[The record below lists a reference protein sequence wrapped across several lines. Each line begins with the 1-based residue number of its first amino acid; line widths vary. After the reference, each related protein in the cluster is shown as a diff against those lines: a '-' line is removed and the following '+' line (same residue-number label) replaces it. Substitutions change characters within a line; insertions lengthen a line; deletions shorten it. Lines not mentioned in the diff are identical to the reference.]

1 MVKILS
7 LHAVN
12 FKRLSFEQP
21 LKMPEGVTLV
31 CGPNESGKSTL
42 LDAILYALYAR
53 VIRPSSRPTNEDLIT
68 YGKNRA
74 LVRLDFSVGDRTFR
88 VERQIYLKRPNT
100 ARLWEILPSGF
111 RLIATGQRPVTEEIE
126 KLLGGISFH
135 ELISS
140 NVVAQKDLEHLIEQ
154 GKEER
159 KRVINTFLNLE
170 SFNKVLQDLNE
181 ERKNIEGTPSRP
193 GKLTIEKQKL
203 EGLQE
208 KFREYEEKR
217 EHLQETRQKIK
228 KLKQDIKNLEERLNE
243 VKKLCDVLEEYNR
256 AYEEKRELSARIEEK
271 RRLLQE
277 LENQL
282 KNLEKVEEKLG
293 QTLTELEEYAD
304 LEAADKFLE
313 SANSLNKRLSELRIQ
328 IKEKREREKE
338 IKDGISQIEKTLQG
352 IDVKRASRLEK
363 ERVLIWPYIIGAI
376 ICFLLAFMLFTINML
391 IPYVFI
397 PVLLGILFL
406 FLVGR
411 QISTESKLRQ
421 VLSDLKRLE
430 NLKDEFSIL
439 EDQIDNLTNGIS
451 ETEQEIM
458 NVLQGIKRYQK
469 IFDTLQASGPEAI
482 TEVMRKT
489 LETDKQSKNRLEER
503 IINLKAQLEGKPVI
517 IARCRETDKELSD
530 LRSALRKIK
539 FPKLPEGITF
549 SKDLLEQTRTQ
560 REGLGKRL
568 TKSKTLLEE
577 SQEKVEELTRFIEE
591 NKDLPEKLEKQ
602 KEEVKKLEHRLKVV
616 RISIEALNKTAEA
629 LRNRVHPNVEQYM
642 GVILPE
648 ITNGRYKAVQI
659 DRNYNLKVWDPDA
672 GEFKLKEVF
681 SGGTE
686 DQFLL
691 SMRLA
696 FALALL
702 PEVKGMHPEFLFLD
716 EPLASSDEERREGII
731 RLLKE
736 LRSRF
741 KQIFIISHIASLET
755 EVQNIIRMENGQITK
770 A

>member
-7 LHAVN
+7 LYAVN
-12 FKRLSFEQP
+12 FKRLSFERP
-21 LKMPEGVTLV
+21 LKMPEGVTLI

-68 YGKNRA
+68 YGKDRA
-74 LVRLDFSVGDRTFR
+74 VVSLDFSVGDRTFK
-88 VERQIYLKRPNT
+88 VERRIYLKRPNT
-100 ARLWEILPSGF
+100 ARLWEVLPSGL
-111 RLIATGQRPVTEEIE
+111 RLIATGQRPVTDEIE

-170 SFNKVLQDLNE
+170 SFNKVLQDLSE

-203 EGLQE
+203 DSLQE

-217 EHLQETRQKIK
+217 KDLQETKQKVGQ
-228 KLKQDIKNLEERLNE
+228 LKQEIKSLKERLDE
-243 VKKLCDVLEEYNR
+243 IEKLCSILEEYNR
-256 AYEEKRELSARIEEK
+256 AYEEKRELTARIEEK
-271 RRLLQE
+271 RKLLQE

-282 KNLEKVEEKLG
+282 KNLEKVEEKLS
-293 QTLTELEEYAD
+293 QTLKKLEEYAD
-304 LEAADKFLE
+304 LEEVDKFLE
-313 SANSLNKRLSELRIQ
+313 SANSLNEKLSELRIQ
-328 IKEKREREKE
+328 LKEKRERERE
-338 IKDGISQIEKTLQG
+338 IKDGISQIELTLQG
-352 IDVKRASRLEK
+352 VDVKRVSRLEK
-363 ERVLIWPYIIGAI
+363 ERIFIWPYIIGAI
-376 ICFLLAFMLFTINML
+376 ICFLLAFMLLTMNMS

-397 PVLLGILFL
+397 PVLLGVLFL

-411 QISTESKLRQ
+411 QISAESRLREA
-421 VLSDLKRLE
+421 LSDLKRLE
-430 NLKDEFSIL
+430 NLKREFSIL
-439 EDQIDNLTNGIS
+439 EYQINNLTNGIS
-451 ETEQEIM
+451 GTEQEIM
-458 NVLQGIKRYQK
+458 NILQGIKRYQK
-469 IFDTLQASGPEAI
+469 IFDKYQTSGPEAI
-482 TEVMRKT
+482 IEAMQKT
-489 LETDKQSKNRLEER
+489 LEKDKQIKLKLEER
-503 IINLKAQLEGKPVI
+503 VKNLRAQLEGKPEI
-517 IARCRETDKELSD
+517 INRCRETDKELSD
-530 LRSALRKIK
+530 LRSKLQKIK

-549 SKDLLEQTRTQ
+549 SKDLLEQVRTQ
-560 REGLGKRL
+560 REDLGKKL
-568 TKSKTLLEE
+568 TRSKTLLEE
-577 SQEKVEELTRFIEE
+577 SQEKVEELTKFIEE
-591 NKDLPEKLEKQ
+591 NKDVPDKLKKQ
-602 KEEVKKLEHRLKVV
+602 KEEVKRLERQLKVIK
-616 RISIEALNKTAEA
+616 ISIEALDKTAEA

-659 DRNYNLKVWDPDA
+659 DKNYNLKVWDPDA

-731 RLLKE
+731 RLLNE

-755 EVQNIIRMENGQITK
+755 EVQNIIRMEDGQIIRP
-770 A
+770 

>member
-7 LHAVN
+7 LYAVN
-12 FKRLSFEQP
+12 FKRLSFERP
-21 LKMPEGVTLV
+21 LKMPEGVTLI

-68 YGKNRA
+68 YGKSRA
-74 LVRLDFSVGDRTFR
+74 LVELDFSIGDRTFK
-88 VERQIYLKRPNT
+88 VARQIYLKRPNT
-100 ARLWEILPSGF
+100 ARLWEVLPSGL

-208 KFREYEEKR
+208 KFLEYEEKR
-217 EHLQETRQKIK
+217 KNLQETKRKVEQ
-228 KLKQDIKNLEERLNE
+228 LKQEIKSLEEQLNE
-243 VKKLCDVLEEYNR
+243 IERLCSVLEEYNR
-256 AYEEKRELSARIEEK
+256 AYEEKRELTARIEEK

-293 QTLTELEEYAD
+293 QTLTELKEYAD
-304 LEAADKFLE
+304 LEEADKFLE
-313 SANSLNKRLSELRIQ
+313 SANSLSKKLSELRIQ
-328 IKEKREREKE
+328 LKEKRERERE
-338 IKDGISQIEKTLQG
+338 LKDGISQIEKNLQG
-352 IDVKRASRLEK
+352 VDVKKVSRLEK
-363 ERVLIWPYIIGAI
+363 ERILIWPYIIGAI
-376 ICFLLAFMLFTINML
+376 ICFLLAFTLFTINMS
-391 IPYVFI
+391 IPYVFMA
-397 PVLLGILFL
+397 
-406 FLVGR
+406 
-411 QISTESKLRQ
+411 
-421 VLSDLKRLE
+421 LSELKRLE
-430 NLKDEFSIL
+430 NLKGEFSIL

-451 ETEQEIM
+451 GTEQEIM

-469 IFDTLQASGPEAI
+469 IFDAYRTSGPEAI
-482 TEVMRKT
+482 IEVMRKT
-489 LETDKQSKNRLEER
+489 LEKDKQSKNRLEER
-503 IINLKAQLEGKPVI
+503 MRNLKAQLKGKPVI

-530 LRSALRKIK
+530 LRIALQKIK

-560 REGLGKRL
+560 REDLGKRL
-568 TKSKTLLEE
+568 TRSKTLLDET
-577 SQEKVEELTRFIEE
+577 QEKVEELTRFIEE
-591 NKDLPEKLEKQ
+591 NKDLPNKLEKQ

-616 RISIEALNKTAEA
+616 KISIEALDKTAEA

>member
-7 LHAVN
+7 LYAVN

-21 LKMPEGVTLV
+21 LKMPEGVTLI

-68 YGKNRA
+68 YGKDRA
-74 LVRLDFSVGDRTFR
+74 IVSLDFSVGDRTFK
-88 VERQIYLKRPNT
+88 VERRIYLKRPNT
-100 ARLWEILPSGF
+100 ARLWEILPSGL

-170 SFNKVLQDLNE
+170 SFNKVLQDMNE

-193 GKLTIEKQKL
+193 GKLTVEKQKL

-208 KFREYEEKR
+208 KFRENKEKR
-217 EHLQETRQKIK
+217 KNLQETKQKVEQ
-228 KLKQDIKNLEERLNE
+228 LKQEIKSLEERLNE
-243 VKKLCDVLEEYNR
+243 IEKLCDVLEEYNR
-256 AYEEKRELSARIEEK
+256 AYEEKRELTARIEEK

-277 LENQL
+277 LESQL
-282 KNLEKVEEKLG
+282 KNLEEVEEKLS
-293 QTLTELEEYAD
+293 QTLKKLEEYAD
-304 LEAADKFLE
+304 LEEADKFLE
-313 SANSLNKRLSELRIQ
+313 SASSLNKKLSELRIQ
-328 IKEKREREKE
+328 LKEKREREKE
-338 IKDGISQIEKTLQG
+338 IKDEISQVEEALQG
-352 IDVKRASRLEK
+352 IDVEKVSRLEK
-363 ERVLIWPYIIGAI
+363 ERILIWPYIIGAI
-376 ICFLLAFMLFTINML
+376 VCFLLAFMLFTTNMS

-421 VLSDLKRLE
+421 ALSDLKRLQGLE
-430 NLKDEFSIL
+430 EEHSILKDQTGIL
-439 EDQIDNLTNGIS
+439 TS
-451 ETEQEIM
+451 ETSRIEQEITSICR
-458 NVLQGIKRYQK
+458 GIRRYQK
-469 IFDTLQASGPEAI
+469 IFEKYQMSGPEAI
-482 TEVMRKT
+482 IEAMLKVLKEDR
-489 LETDKQSKNRLEER
+489 QSKNRLKER
-503 IINLKAQLEGKPVI
+503 VRNLKAQLEGKPVI
-517 IARCRETDKELSD
+517 IARCRETHKELGD
-530 LRSALRKIK
+530 LEDALRKMK
-539 FPKLPEGITF
+539 FPELPEGVTF

-560 REGLGKRL
+560 REDLGKKLAR
-568 TKSKTLLEE
+568 SKALLEE
-577 SQEKVEELTRFIEE
+577 SQEKVKELTRFIEE
-591 NKDLPEKLEKQ
+591 NKDLPAKLEKQ
-602 KEEVKKLEHRLKVV
+602 KEEVKKLEHELKVV
-616 RISIEALNKTAEA
+616 KISIEALERTAEA
-629 LRNRVHPNVEQYM
+629 LRNRVHPNVERYM
-642 GVILPE
+642 GIILPE

-716 EPLASSDEERREGII
+716 EPLASSDEERRDGII

-736 LRSRF
+736 LQSRF

-755 EVQNIIRMENGQITK
+755 EVQNIIRMENGQ
-770 A
+770 